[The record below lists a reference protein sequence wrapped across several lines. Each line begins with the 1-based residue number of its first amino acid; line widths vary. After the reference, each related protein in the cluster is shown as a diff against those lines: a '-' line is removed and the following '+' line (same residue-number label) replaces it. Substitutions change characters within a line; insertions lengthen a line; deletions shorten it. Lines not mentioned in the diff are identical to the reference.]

1 MSKSETVPGG
11 TGKGALEGPD
21 EIIYLDRSDDIGTLL
36 QRLERVEGRHALIIV
51 PGSEPLLASE
61 VDLRLLKRRANA
73 LQLDVI
79 VVAKDGLT
87 RRLGR
92 EVGLRIY
99 GSPRAGMAALR
110 RLQRRHG
117 TPRRAVVRDALKPQV
132 VETVETARGRRKKSP
147 AEQYRVYS
155 ARPKRSLPTQIAA
168 ALFLIAL
175 AAGLVY
181 MLLLL
186 VPEATVTVVPATQR
200 VETSV
205 TITAD
210 LNAYEVDFTR
220 RIIPARVVE
229 VRVEGT
235 ATIPTTEKR
244 DAPHNRATGRVVF
257 VNKTDEEVK
266 IPAGTVVRTS
276 TGTNVRFTTV
286 NDVTV
291 PAGRGSR
298 MEADIIAE
306 LPGPSGNVAPYL
318 ITTVEGALALRVAVV
333 NERATSG
340 GDVKQVGVVTQ
351 ADKQRLKDLLLQ
363 RLRQEALARMQEQLD
378 AQEFVPPETVQVFVI
393 SEVYDKFVD
402 EPADALTLELKAA
415 ANGVVIAGQDA
426 NAVALDALQRMV
438 PSRYYLAAQG
448 LSFERGPVVQ
458 IDEER
463 RVSFIMTASGTAVA
477 RVETR
482 GLRELVQGMPVA
494 EAQALVADRLLLRR
508 PPEIEVRPAWFGHMP
523 YLPFRIAFVVV
534 TELE

>member
-1 MSKSETVPGG
+1 MRRSQTAQR
-11 TGKGALEGPD
+11 GAGEGAFAGPD

-36 QRLERVEGRHALIIV
+36 QRLERVEGRHALVVV

-61 VDLRLLKRRANA
+61 VDLRLLKRRAEA
-73 LQLDVI
+73 LQLDVV
-79 VVAKDGLT
+79 VVAKDSLT

-92 EVGLRIY
+92 EVGLRVC
-99 GSPRAGMAALR
+99 GSLRAGMAVLR
-110 RLQRRHG
+110 RLQRRDG
-117 TPRRAVVRDALKPQV
+117 TPPRAVVRDALTPQV
-132 VETVETARGRRKKSP
+132 VETVETTRGRRRKSP

-155 ARPKRSLPTQIAA
+155 ARPKRSVPTQIAA
-168 ALFLIAL
+168 VLLLIAL
-175 AAGLVY
+175 AVGLAY

-186 VPEATVTVVPATQR
+186 IPEATVTVVPAVER
-200 VETSV
+200 VSTSV
-205 TITAD
+205 TVTAD

-220 RIIPARVVE
+220 RVIPARVVE

-244 DAPHNRATGRVVF
+244 DAPNNRATGRVVF
-257 VNKTDEEVK
+257 VNKTDEEVR

-276 TGTNVRFTTV
+276 TGTNVRFNTV
-286 NDVTV
+286 HDVTV

-298 MEADIIAE
+298 MEAEIIAE

-351 ADKQRLKDLLLQ
+351 SDKQRLKDLLLQ
-363 RLRQEALARMQEQLD
+363 RLRQEALARIQEQLD
-378 AQEFVPPETVQVFVI
+378 EQEFIPPETLQLFVI

-448 LSFERGPVVQ
+448 LSFARGPVVQ

-463 RVSFIMTASGTAVA
+463 RVSFIMTASGIAVA

-482 GLRELVQGMPVA
+482 GLRELVQGLPIA
-494 EAQALVADRLLLRR
+494 ETQSLVADRLLLRR
-508 PPEIEVRPAWFGHMP
+508 PPEIVVRPAWFQHMP
-523 YLPFRIAFVVV
+523 YLPFRIAFLVV

>member
-1 MSKSETVPGG
+1 MSSGRG
-11 TGKGALEGPD
+11 RGAVEGPD

-36 QRLERVEGRHALIIV
+36 QRLERVEGRHALIVV

-61 VDLRLLKRRANA
+61 VDLRLLKRRADA

-99 GSPRAGMAALR
+99 ASQRAGMAALR

-168 ALFLIAL
+168 VLFLIAL
-175 AAGLVY
+175 AAGLAYV
-181 MLLLL
+181 LLLL
-186 VPEATVTVVPATQR
+186 VPEATVTMVPAVQR

-244 DAPHNRATGRVVF
+244 DAPNNRAAGRVVF

-286 NDVTV
+286 
-291 PAGRGSR
+291 
-298 MEADIIAE
+298 
-306 LPGPSGNVAPYL
+306 
-318 ITTVEGALALRVAVV
+318 
-333 NERATSG
+333 
-340 GDVKQVGVVTQ
+340 
-351 ADKQRLKDLLLQ
+351 
-363 RLRQEALARMQEQLD
+363 
-378 AQEFVPPETVQVFVI
+378 
-393 SEVYDKFVD
+393 
-402 EPADALTLELKAA
+402 
-415 ANGVVIAGQDA
+415 
-426 NAVALDALQRMV
+426 
-438 PSRYYLAAQG
+438 
-448 LSFERGPVVQ
+448 
-458 IDEER
+458 
-463 RVSFIMTASGTAVA
+463 
-477 RVETR
+477 
-482 GLRELVQGMPVA
+482 
-494 EAQALVADRLLLRR
+494 
-508 PPEIEVRPAWFGHMP
+508 
-523 YLPFRIAFVVV
+523 
-534 TELE
+534 